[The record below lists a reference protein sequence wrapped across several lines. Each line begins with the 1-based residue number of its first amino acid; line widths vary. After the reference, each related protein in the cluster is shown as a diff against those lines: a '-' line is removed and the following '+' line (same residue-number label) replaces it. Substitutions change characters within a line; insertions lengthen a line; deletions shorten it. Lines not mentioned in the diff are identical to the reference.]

1 MRSGPWLKERR
12 TNPRIHLGVPVRVHY
27 AGEVRTLT
35 LELANVSADGCYFRT
50 DERRPRVGQWIAF
63 GFVEE
68 HRSVCTACGRAVR
81 ADAQGF
87 AVRFERTNE
96 SFRNFVDEVSSS
108 YVCAA

>member
-1 MRSGPWLKERR
+1 MRSGPRLKERR

-50 DERRPRVGQWIAF
+50 SERRPRVGQWIAF

-68 HRSVCTACGRAVR
+68 NRSVCTACGRAVR
-81 ADAQGF
+81 TDAQGF

-96 SFRNFVDEVSSS
+96 SFRNFLDEISSS
-108 YVCAA
+108 YGCAA